1 MSDSEERI
9 LDERH
14 LQADPMA
21 QLDHWLGDAKAA
33 GLHEPTAMNLATV
46 SAQGKPRNR
55 MVLFK
60 GFIDGGLS
68 FFTDYQGDK
77 GRELTQNPAVAL
89 TFWWDIL
96 ERQVRVEGLA
106 EKLDRVRSEQ
116 YFRSRPRVSQISA
129 YTSHQSQVVDSRASL
144 ESRYA
149 ENQSAFDGGDI
160 PFPGRWGGFVVTPSL
175 FEFWQG
181 RRGRLHDRLRYR
193 RLGQGWTI
201 DRLEP

>member
-1 MSDSEERI
+1 MDDDQELK
-9 LDERH
+9 LDERDVRP
-14 LQADPMA
+14 DPMV
-21 QLDHWLGDAKAA
+21 QLDAWLGEARAA
-33 GLHEPTAMNLATV
+33 GLKEPTAMNLATV

-60 GFIDGGLS
+60 GFVDGGLA

-77 GRELTQNPAVAL
+77 GREIIQNPEVAV

-96 ERQVRVEGLA
+96 ERQVRIEGVA
-106 EKLDRVRSEQ
+106 HKLDRQRSEQ
-116 YFRSRPRVSQISA
+116 YFRSRPRISQLSA

-144 ESRYA
+144 EQRYA
-149 ENQSAFDGGDI
+149 ENRSAFEGGDV
-160 PFPGRWGGFVVTPSL
+160 PFPGRWGGFVIEPGL

-181 RRGRLHDRLRYR
+181 RPGRLHDRLRYR